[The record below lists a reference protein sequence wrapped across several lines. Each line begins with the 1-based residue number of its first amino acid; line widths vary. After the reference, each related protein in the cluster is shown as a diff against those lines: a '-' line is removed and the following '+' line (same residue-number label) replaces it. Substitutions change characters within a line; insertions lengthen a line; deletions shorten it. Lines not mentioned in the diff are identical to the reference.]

1 MLARSYLK
9 ATLLKNNPPPVY
21 HLTDVPSMDEVSRI
35 LDEIQDGEVLIID
48 CDGYPTPGGARID
61 ALALHLCECEFSS
74 CGYEY
79 SLKEKKLFFWGVAK
93 GHE

>member
-9 ATLLKNNPPPVY
+9 STILRKSPAVY
-21 HLTDVPSMDEVSRI
+21 NLSEVPSMDELGQI
-35 LDEIQDGEVLIID
+35 LDEIKPGQMLIID
-48 CDGYPTPGGARID
+48 CDGHGVPGGARID
-61 ALALHLCECEFSS
+61 ELSLHLCECEFTA

-79 SLKEKKLFFWGVAK
+79 SAQEKKLFFWGVAK